1 MTETDFDLPSFLAGL
16 PAKPGVYRMLDA
28 EGKVLYVGKARQLRN
43 RVQSYFHGR
52 AHTSKTLVMLGL
64 MSRIE
69 VTITASATEALLLEA
84 NLIKRHRP
92 RYNVQLRDDKSFPYI
107 QLATA
112 HEYPRISFYRGPRSE
127 PNRYFGPYP
136 SSVATRETLLLLQKL
151 FRVRQCEDTFFANRS
166 RPCLQYQIGRCRGP
180 CVRLVSPEDYAQDV
194 ADTIGVLNGRN
205 TEVIADLGRRME
217 AASQALKFED
227 AGRLRD
233 QISMLKQIQAGQ
245 TVTRTRAEDI
255 DAVAIAGQGGDYCVS
270 VVFVR
275 GGRNL
280 GSSNYFPRG
289 GLGGE
294 EEALAA
300 FLAQYYLARGAPAEI
315 LVNLPLEDCDVL
327 ESALRERSGHSVR
340 IRRNIR
346 GTRARWLA
354 MARTNAELGL
364 SMRAS
369 SRATVDE
376 QLNALTRE
384 LQLGRPPARIE
395 CFDVS
400 HTMGELAVASCVVF
414 GVEGPIKSDY
424 RRFNL
429 RELTPG
435 DDYGGLRQAVER
447 RFTRVLRG
455 ESPMPDLLLIDGGLG
470 QLKAA
475 LAALDALGVQ
485 GLVVVGV
492 AKGIDRRAGQE
503 RLFLA
508 GQEAP
513 LILAP
518 DSPALR
524 LIQRVRD
531 EAHRF
536 AISGHRRSRESTRR
550 RSPLEEIPGLGPKRR
565 TDLLKAFGGLQGIRQ
580 ASIEDL
586 AKVHGI
592 SRKLASQVFERM
604 NPGS

>member
-1 MTETDFDLPSFLAGL
+1 
-16 PAKPGVYRMLDA
+16 
-28 EGKVLYVGKARQLRN
+28 
-43 RVQSYFHGR
+43 
-52 AHTSKTLVMLGL
+52 
-64 MSRIE
+64 
-69 VTITASATEALLLEA
+69 
-84 NLIKRHRP
+84 
-92 RYNVQLRDDKSFPYI
+92 
-107 QLATA
+107 
-112 HEYPRISFYRGPRSE
+112 
-127 PNRYFGPYP
+127 
-136 SSVATRETLLLLQKL
+136 
-151 FRVRQCEDTFFANRS
+151 
-166 RPCLQYQIGRCRGP
+166 
-180 CVRLVSPEDYAQDV
+180 
-194 ADTIGVLNGRN
+194 
-205 TEVIADLGRRME
+205 
-217 AASQALKFED
+217 
-227 AGRLRD
+227 
-233 QISMLKQIQAGQ
+233 
-245 TVTRTRAEDI
+245 
-255 DAVAIAGQGGDYCVS
+255 

>member
-1 MTETDFDLPSFLAGL
+1 
-16 PAKPGVYRMLDA
+16 
-28 EGKVLYVGKARQLRN
+28 VG
-43 RVQSYFHGR
+43 
-52 AHTSKTLVMLGL
+52 
-64 MSRIE
+64 
-69 VTITASATEALLLEA
+69 
-84 NLIKRHRP
+84 
-92 RYNVQLRDDKSFPYI
+92 
-107 QLATA
+107 
-112 HEYPRISFYRGPRSE
+112 
-127 PNRYFGPYP
+127 
-136 SSVATRETLLLLQKL
+136 
-151 FRVRQCEDTFFANRS
+151 
-166 RPCLQYQIGRCRGP
+166 
-180 CVRLVSPEDYAQDV
+180 
-194 ADTIGVLNGRN
+194 
-205 TEVIADLGRRME
+205 
-217 AASQALKFED
+217 
-227 AGRLRD
+227 
-233 QISMLKQIQAGQ
+233 
-245 TVTRTRAEDI
+245 
-255 DAVAIAGQGGDYCVS
+255 
-270 VVFVR
+270 
-275 GGRNL
+275 
-280 GSSNYFPRG
+280 
-289 GLGGE
+289 
-294 EEALAA
+294 
-300 FLAQYYLARGAPAEI
+300 
-315 LVNLPLEDCDVL
+315 
-327 ESALRERSGHSVR
+327 
-340 IRRNIR
+340 
-346 GTRARWLA
+346 
-354 MARTNAELGL
+354 
-364 SMRAS
+364 
-369 SRATVDE
+369 E
-376 QLNALTRE
+376 QLDALTRE

-455 ESPMPDLLLIDGGLG
+455 ESPMPDLLLIDGGAG

-492 AKGIDRRAGQE
+492 AKGVDRRAGQE